1 MVTIISHDPKNENG
15 EETRLALIRV
25 HTSANAADVA
35 KLLPLNKFRVTAAN
49 DMSHIIDS
57 YLPQLTISLS
67 LPNHMVIN
75 RITPKI

>member
-1 MVTIISHDPKNENG
+1 MTQKNENG

-49 DMSHIIDS
+49 DMSHIYIIDS